1 MPKIPD
7 DQKELLKSKVRQI
20 LVRMPR
26 ITMETLAKELGVER
40 LYATK
45 LRKQV
50 IEESVKYIEEQKINE
65 EVAKLQEETDEVAI
79 ELWSIITADTTKDK
93 DKISAIKVLIET
105 KKQLFGAKFDAGMFM
120 KKLGELDV
128 AGKLNDKDTGLI
140 LKALRYAGIS
150 IAGGNNKESKDE
162 EGAY

>member
-50 IEESVKYIEEQKINE
+50 IEESVKYIEEQKVNE
-65 EVAKLQEETDEVAI
+65 
-79 ELWSIITADTTKDK
+79 
-93 DKISAIKVLIET
+93 
-105 KKQLFGAKFDAGMFM
+105 
-120 KKLGELDV
+120 
-128 AGKLNDKDTGLI
+128 
-140 LKALRYAGIS
+140 
-150 IAGGNNKESKDE
+150 
-162 EGAY
+162 